1 MIPNELN
8 MVDYPFQPEQ
18 RLRSSADFTEVYRQ
32 RTSVADG
39 VLIVYG
45 SKNTLGWPRLG
56 LSVGRRVG
64 NAVTR
69 NRWKRVIREA
79 FRLNAVELSQNLD
92 LVVHPRPGV
101 DPQLEMV
108 GQSLRRLSKR
118 VQRKLGEKSR

>member
-1 MIPNELN
+1 MIPSDAS
-8 MVDYPFQPEQ
+8 MVEHPFQPEQ
-18 RLRSSADFTEVYRQ
+18 RLRNSNDFDQVYRQ

-45 SKNTLGWPRLG
+45 RMNELGWPRLG

-69 NRWKRVIREA
+69 NRWKRLIREA
-79 FRLNAVELSQNLD
+79 FRLNAGQLPQNLD

-101 DPQLEMV
+101 TPQLDAV
-108 GQSLRRLSKR
+108 SHSLIRLSKR
-118 VQRKLGEKSR
+118 VLRKLGEDPR

>member
-8 MVDYPFQPEQ
+8 MVDFPFRPEQ

-45 SKNTLGWPRLG
+45 SKNTLDWPRLG

-64 NAVTR
+64 NAVIR

-79 FRLNAVELSQNLD
+79 FRLNAVELPQNLD

-118 VQRKLGEKSR
+118 VQRKLGEKPR

>member
-8 MVDYPFQPEQ
+8 MVDFPFRPEQ

-45 SKNTLGWPRLG
+45 SKNTLSWPRLG

-79 FRLNAVELSQNLD
+79 FRLNAGELPQNLD

-101 DPQLEMV
+101 EPQLEMV